1 MGMLGVVTVACG
13 DAGETAG
20 PRWSRGADPS
30 GASSATVLPA
40 VLRSLEP
47 IAPPASV
54 VSTGG
59 ALAAWPRIVPGVEA
73 RAFTSFDR
81 TGGNDDGFAG
91 TYSEL
96 YEEDGE
102 HVIFDAFG
110 PGVLRTLWF
119 TSHVDGNGP
128 LAEKRVRFYFDGETR
143 PRLTVDANALFAG
156 TKAPFVKPLVAGNQ
170 ESSGGFASWAP
181 LVYRR
186 RLKITTEVRAGFYQA
201 FYDTFPPD
209 WDVESTRSTEVDGA
223 LVARFGQ
230 TGFSSE
236 TLTEV
241 PLEHA
246 TDGEGTID
254 VLRFEPAAPASKG
267 DLQNA
272 RIRIWFDGA
281 VDPQVD
287 VPLGMFFGSGLG
299 EANVHALPWTMEP
312 GRYESR
318 FPMPY
323 WKGAR
328 IAVSGLAGK
337 LFVHVAAPL
346 APREEIGT
354 FTAITGESKPTTP
367 GVDHRYVDVD
377 GAGKLVATVLT
388 VEPSSPTTKQ
398 WWEGDLRSWI
408 DGRSTPSI
416 SGTGHE
422 DDHLGGWSNELL
434 ERPFSLP
441 MQGCPKT
448 EILDQPAGGQTNAN
462 ATMYRLYP
470 GIPFLRRVR
479 HVTEHGTGNAREASY
494 TSATFLYRQSRVRL
508 VKTDAKTLTEPL
520 GTETH
525 RLVIESDNVGV
536 KLRRVYAP
544 AAPRQRAN
552 VIVDGVAV
560 GTWYVAEGDAS
571 AVTADADFFLP
582 AQVTK
587 GKSAIDVTIVPE
599 PAFSATALEAW
610 SVRP

>member
-1 MGMLGVVTVACG
+1 MGRPLA
-13 DAGETAG
+13 
-20 PRWSRGADPS
+20 
-30 GASSATVLPA
+30 
-40 VLRSLEP
+40 P
-47 IAPPASV
+47 IALPVDV
-54 VSTGG
+54 VSTDG

-73 RAFTSFDR
+73 RAFTSYGR

-91 TYSEL
+91 TWSEL
-96 YEEDGE
+96 YEERGE

-119 TSHVDGNGP
+119 TSDVGGNGP
-128 LAEKRVRFYFDGETR
+128 LPEKAIRFYFDDETR
-143 PRLTVDANALFAG
+143 PRITIDANELFAG

-170 ESSGGFASWAP
+170 ESSGGYASWAP

-209 WDVESTRSTEVDGA
+209 WDVESTRASAIADGLA
-223 LVARFGQ
+223 ARFHR
-230 TGFSSE
+230 TGFSSVP
-236 TLTEV
+236 LVEV

-246 TDGEGTID
+246 VVGEATID
-254 VLRFEPAAPASKG
+254 VLRFEPAAPPSKR

-299 EANVHALPWTMEP
+299 EAVVHALPWTMEP

-323 WKGAR
+323 SAGAR
-328 IAVSGLAGK
+328 IAITGLAGK
-337 LFVHVAAPL
+337 LSLHVGPPL
-346 APREEIGT
+346 GPASEVGT
-354 FTAITGESKPTTP
+354 FNAIYRESKPTTP
-367 GVDHRYVDVD
+367 GVDHLYADLD

-388 VEPSSPTTKQ
+388 VEPPSPASKQ
-398 WWEGDLRSWI
+398 WWEGDLRSFV
-408 DGRSTPSI
+408 DDRI
-416 SGTGHE
+416 SPGIHGTGHE

-448 EILDQPAGGQTNAN
+448 QIIDQPPGGQTNAN

-470 GIPFLRRVR
+470 GIPFLRRIR
-479 HVTEHGTGNAREASY
+479 HSTEHGPGNARESSY
-494 TSATFLYRQSRVRL
+494 ASATFLYRQRRVRL
-508 VKTDAKTLTEPL
+508 VKSDAKTLTAPLETVTVRLGIEP
-520 GTETH
+520 
-525 RLVIESDNVGV
+525 DNVGV
-536 KLRRVYAP
+536 QLRRLYAP
-544 AAPRQRAN
+544 AAPRQRAS
-552 VIVDGVAV
+552 VIVDGIVV
-560 GTWYVAEGDAS
+560 GAWYVAEGNAAASSADDAY
-571 AVTADADFFLP
+571 FLP
-582 AQVTK
+582 PQVTK
-587 GKSAIDVTIVPE
+587 GKSAIDVTIVPG
-599 PAFSATALEAW
+599 PGFSATALEAW